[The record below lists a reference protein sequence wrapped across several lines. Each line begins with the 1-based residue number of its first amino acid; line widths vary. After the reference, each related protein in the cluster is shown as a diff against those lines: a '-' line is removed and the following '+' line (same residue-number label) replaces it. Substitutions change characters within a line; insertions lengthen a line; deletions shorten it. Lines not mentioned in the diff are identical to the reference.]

1 MVPPRTGLAVLVAVA
16 LAVARPVR
24 AETPAGACFP
34 ACRSG
39 YLCHEGRCISACN
52 PPCAAG
58 ETCTSAGEC
67 VSTVPPATT
76 AFLGEPAPTLAAAA
90 PTADAGWARG
100 AFYFGAA
107 ALAVD
112 VALTAAVLAT
122 NPEEADAARE
132 WGTLSIVFFGV
143 TTPLVALGG
152 ASARNHPDV
161 TGHPPLRVA
170 AWVAWGLT
178 LADAAWLLLRS
189 DRKVIH
195 DGYIL
200 SVGVL
205 GTFSTLAFTLD
216 ARTSAAQA
224 ERLQTAKLSHP
235 AISLAKGSAG
245 GLVPTLGWAGSF

>member
-1 MVPPRTGLAVLVAVA
+1 MVSRRLGLAVLAAAA
-16 LAVARPVR
+16 LAAARPAR
-24 AETPAGACFP
+24 AETGGGACFP

-39 YLCHEGRCISACN
+39 YLCHRGSCISACN

-67 VSTVPPATT
+67 IPTVSPATNVFVGEPPPAVVAT
-76 AFLGEPAPTLAAAA
+76 A

-107 ALAVD
+107 AVAVD

-122 NPEEADAARE
+122 NPEEADAARK

-200 SVGVL
+200 SVGVF

-224 ERLQTAKLSHP
+224 ERLRSAHLSHP
-235 AISLAKGSAG
+235 AIGLAKGSAG
-245 GLVPTLGWAGSF
+245 GLVPTLGWSGTF

>member
-1 MVPPRTGLAVLVAVA
+1 MTPRSLGPILLATVA
-16 LAVARPVR
+16 LAAARPAR
-24 AETPAGACFP
+24 ADSGDGACFP

-39 YLCHEGRCISACN
+39 YVCHKGGCISACN

-67 VSTVPPATT
+67 VSAVPAATNV
-76 AFLGEPAPTLAAAA
+76 FVGEPAPAVAVTA

-107 ALAVD
+107 AVAVD

-122 NPEEADAARE
+122 NPEEADAARK

-143 TTPLVALGG
+143 TTPMVALGG
-152 ASARNHPDV
+152 ASARNHPAV
-161 TGHPPLRVA
+161 AGHPTLRVA

-189 DRKVIH
+189 DRKVIP
-195 DGYIL
+195 DGYIM
-200 SVGVL
+200 SVGVF

-224 ERLQTAKLSHP
+224 ERLQTATLSHP
-235 AISLAKGSAG
+235 AIGLAKGGTGA
-245 GLVPTLGWAGSF
+245 LVPTLGWAGTF

>member
-1 MVPPRTGLAVLVAVA
+1 MASRRLCAVLLAVVA
-16 LAVARPVR
+16 LAAAQPVR

-52 PPCAAG
+52 PPCSAG
-58 ETCTSAGEC
+58 EACTSAGEC
-67 VSTVPPATT
+67 VQAAAPATNVFVGEPPPAIVAT
-76 AFLGEPAPTLAAAA
+76 A

-107 ALAVD
+107 AVAGD

-122 NPEEADAARE
+122 NPEEADAARK

-200 SVGVL
+200 SVGVF

-224 ERLQTAKLSHP
+224 ERLRTANLSHP
-235 AISLAKGSAG
+235 TLGLAKGSAG
-245 GLVPTLGWAGSF
+245 GLVPTLGWAGTF